1 MTRQEKLNYVV
12 NQNPEEFILKEEQ
25 ERVKYVI
32 MQEFVKLRKEKGVTQ
47 EELSRRTGIARP
59 NIARME
65 NGSYNPTIDM
75 MARLAAG
82 LDMHLEIKWMPN
94 NQVSN

>member
-1 MTRQEKLNYVV
+1 MTRQEKLSYVV
-12 NQNPEEFILKEEQ
+12 NENPDEFVLEEEQ
-25 ERVKYVI
+25 ERLKYVI
-32 MQEFVKLRKEKGVTQ
+32 MQEFVRLRKEKKVTQ
-47 EELSRRTGIARP
+47 AELSKRTGIARP

-82 LDMHLEIKWMPN
+82 LDMHLEIEWVPN
-94 NQVSN
+94 NN